1 MIPRFLKGRAGSKG
15 GRQPASLG
23 ALAPAGMAATVV
35 YVLFIGLPIMA
46 LLARAGQQ
54 EGFLA
59 GLTGGLVLQ
68 ALRLTVITSVVS
80 MVIVVVVG
88 TPFALLLARRQSP
101 LLRVIDTFV
110 ELPIVLPP
118 VVAGVAMLM
127 AFGRNGLLGPA
138 LSTIG
143 IALPFTTG
151 AVIFAQVFV
160 AAPFYIRAARIG
172 FAGVDPTYEEVSQT
186 LGVSPWA
193 TFWRLTLPVAWPS
206 LLTGLTLAWARAVSE
221 FGATIM
227 FAGNLTGRTQTM
239 PLAIMTAM
247 ESSLGSA
254 LALAVLLLAMS
265 SLALAALSLLLR
277 RTGSLA

>member
-1 MIPRFLKGRAGSKG
+1 MVTRFLGLSRTDGRRTGTA
-15 GRQPASLG
+15 LG
-23 ALAPAGMAATVV
+23 ALAPAGAAATVL
-35 YVLFIGLPIMA
+35 YVLFIGLPVIA
-46 LLARAGQQ
+46 LLVRAGQQ
-54 EGFLA
+54 SGFLA
-59 GLTGGLVLQ
+59 GLSGDLVLQ
-68 ALRLTVITSVVS
+68 ALRLTVLTSVIS
-80 MVIVVVVG
+80 LAIVVVVG

-138 LSTIG
+138 LSSVG
-143 IALPFTTG
+143 ISLPFTTA
-151 AVIFAQVFV
+151 AVIFAQIFV

-172 FAGVDPTYEEVSQT
+172 FAAVDPAYEEVSQT
-186 LGVSPWA
+186 LGVSPGA

-247 ESSLGSA
+247 ESSLGAA

-265 SLALAALSLLLR
+265 ALALAALGALLR
-277 RTGSLA
+277 RPGTQS

>member
-1 MIPRFLKGRAGSKG
+1 MISRFLNGRADSGG
-15 GRQPASLG
+15 GRHQTTLG
-23 ALAPAGMAATVV
+23 VLAPAGTAATVI
-35 YVLFIGLPIMA
+35 YVLFIGLPILA
-46 LLARAGQQ
+46 LLVRSGQQ
-54 EGFLA
+54 DGFLA
-59 GLTGGLVLQ
+59 GLTGELVLQ
-68 ALRLTVITSVVS
+68 ALRLTIITSVIS
-80 MVIVVVVG
+80 LAIVVVAG
-88 TPFALLLARRQSP
+88 TPFALLLARRRSI
-101 LLRVIDTFV
+101 LLRVIDGFV

-138 LSTIG
+138 LASVG
-143 IALPFTTG
+143 ITLPFTTA
-151 AVIFAQVFV
+151 AVVFAQVFV

-172 FAGVDPTYEEVSQT
+172 FAGVDATYEEVSQT

-193 TFWRLTLPVAWPS
+193 TFWRLTLPMAWPS
-206 LLTGLTLAWARAVSE
+206 LLTGMTLAWARAVSE

-265 SLALAALSLLLR
+265 ALALGALSILLR
-277 RTGSLA
+277 RGDAAA

>member
-1 MIPRFLKGRAGSKG
+1 MVARFLGRARNE
-15 GRQPASLG
+15 GRQIETSLG
-23 ALAPAGMAATVV
+23 ALAPAGAAATVI
-35 YVLFIGLPIMA
+35 YVLFIGLPVAA
-46 LLARAGQQ
+46 LLVRAGQQ
-54 EGFLA
+54 DGFLA
-59 GLTGGLVLQ
+59 GLSGDLVLQ
-68 ALRLTVITSVVS
+68 ALRLTVVTSVIS
-80 MVIVVVVG
+80 LAIVVVVG
-88 TPFALLLARRQSP
+88 TPFALLLARRRSP
-101 LLRVIDTFV
+101 ALRVIDTFV

-138 LSTIG
+138 LSGVG
-143 IALPFTTG
+143 ITLPFTTA
-151 AVIFAQVFV
+151 AVIFAQIFV

-172 FAGVDPTYEEVSQT
+172 FAAVDQAYEEVSQT
-186 LGVSPWA
+186 LGVSPWG

-247 ESSLGSA
+247 ESSLGAA
-254 LALAVLLLAMS
+254 LALAVLLLAMAA
-265 SLALAALSLLLR
+265 LALLALSALLR
-277 RTGSLA
+277 RPGAPA

>member
-1 MIPRFLKGRAGSKG
+1 MIPRFLLGTGRDDG
-15 GRQPASLG
+15 GRHQASLG
-23 ALAPAGMAATVV
+23 ALAPAGVAATVV
-35 YVLFIGLPIMA
+35 YVLFIGLPIVA

-59 GLTGGLVLQ
+59 GLTGELALQ

-80 MVIVVVVG
+80 MVVVVAVG
-88 TPFALLLARRQSP
+88 TPFALLLARRRSTV
-101 LLRVIDTFV
+101 LRVIDTFV

-138 LSTIG
+138 LGGLGVT
-143 IALPFTTG
+143 LPFTTA

-254 LALAVLLLAMS
+254 LALSVLLLAMS
-265 SLALAALSLLLR
+265 VLALAALSILLR
-277 RTGSLA
+277 RTGSTA